1 MTPLRWAVVG
11 PGRIAKAFVQAL
23 RSLPDAELVAVCGRD
38 AARTEAFAREVTPAG
53 IALPDVCTDLA
64 TRLARGDIHAVYVA
78 TPHSQHAEAVTT
90 ALRAG
95 CGVLCEK
102 SLTPDRAQAEP
113 LVALARDRG
122 LFLMEAVWT
131 RFLPA
136 YAQVKRWMDEGAI
149 GSLRGIQSSFC
160 FPLPFDPANR
170 LYDPARAGGALL
182 DVGIYNLTA
191 TRWALQQALG
201 HVPEPVAMD
210 VHGEL
215 APSGV
220 DRHVAATLHFRGGL
234 SGGLSGAIT
243 SQFMCG
249 FAQRSDNS
257 LRLMG
262 DAGCIVLPHHFW
274 MAQRV
279 ELHQGFGP
287 PVVVD
292 TPFACNGLEGE
303 ISEAMRCMRAGL
315 VESPAMS
322 LDESLATL
330 GWMDQMRARLGVQYA
345 WE

>member
-1 MTPLRWAVVG
+1 MTPLRWALVG
-11 PGRIAKAFVQAL
+11 PGRIAQSFAKAL
-23 RSLPDAELVAVCGRD
+23 HSLPGAELVAVCGRD
-38 AARTEAFAREVTPAG
+38 AARAEAFAREATPAG
-53 IALPDVCTDLA
+53 KALPEVCGDLA
-64 TRLARGDIHAVYVA
+64 ARLARGDIHAVYVA
-78 TPHSQHAEAVTT
+78 TPHAQHAEAVAA
-90 ALRAG
+90 ALQAG

-102 SLTPDRAQAEP
+102 SLTPGRAQAEP
-113 LVALARDRG
+113 LVALARARG

-149 GSLRGIQSSFC
+149 GRLHGIQSSFC
-160 FPLPFDPANR
+160 FPLPFDATDR

-201 HVPEPVAMD
+201 HVPEPVALD
-210 VHGEL
+210 VRGEL
-215 APSGV
+215 APTGV
-220 DRHVAATLHFRGGL
+220 DRHVAATLHFDDGTPGG
-234 SGGLSGAIT
+234 IT

-249 FAQRSDNS
+249 FALRSDNS

-262 DAGCIVLPHHFW
+262 DAGCIVLPKHFW

-279 ELHQGFGP
+279 ELHRDFGP
-287 PVVVD
+287 PEVVD

-315 VESPAMS
+315 VESPAMT
-322 LDESLATL
+322 LDETLATL
-330 GWMDQMRARLGVQYA
+330 GWMDQLRARLGVRYA

>member
-1 MTPLRWAVVG
+1 MSPIRWAVVG
-11 PGRIAKAFVQAL
+11 PGRIAQAFAKAL
-23 RSLPDAELVAVCGRD
+23 HSLPEAELVTVCGRD
-38 AARTEAFAREVTPAG
+38 TTRAEAFARESTPPG
-53 IALPDVCTDLA
+53 KPVPDTCTDLA
-64 TRLARGDIHAVYVA
+64 ARLARGDIHAVYVA
-78 TPHSQHAEAVTT
+78 TPHAQHAQAVDT

-102 SLTPDRAQAEP
+102 SLTPGRAQAEP
-113 LVALARDRG
+113 LVALARERG

-136 YAQVKRWMDEGAI
+136 YAQVKRWMDAGAI
-149 GSLRGIQSSFC
+149 GRLRGIQSSFC
-160 FPLPFDPANR
+160 FPLPFDPNDR

-215 APSGV
+215 APTGV
-220 DRHVAATLHFRGGL
+220 DRHVAATLHFNDGSPGG
-234 SGGLSGAIT
+234 IT

-249 FAQRSDNS
+249 FALRSDNA

-262 DAGCIVLPHHFW
+262 EAGCIVLPQHFW

-279 ELHQGFGP
+279 ELHRDFGP
-287 PVVVD
+287 PEVVD
-292 TPFACNGLEGE
+292 APFACNGLEGE

-315 VESPAMS
+315 VESPGMT
-322 LDESLATL
+322 LDETLATL
-330 GWMDQMRARLGVQYA
+330 GWMDQLRARLGVRYA